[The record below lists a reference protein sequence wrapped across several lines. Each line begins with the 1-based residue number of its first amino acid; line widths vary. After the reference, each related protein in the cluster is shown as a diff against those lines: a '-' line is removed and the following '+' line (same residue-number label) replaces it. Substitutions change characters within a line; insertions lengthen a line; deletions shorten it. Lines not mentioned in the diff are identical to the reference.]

1 MENENEIKNQEI
13 NETQENSEQEQ
24 SELDNGNENQEPSTE
39 DKLKETQDKLL
50 RTLAEIENQ
59 RRRFEKETKEAFE
72 YGGFNFARE
81 TLAVLDNLQRAYQSI
96 KNDESL
102 KDNKDLNKFL
112 ENIEIIEKDLI
123 SIFEKNNIK
132 KIKCLNEKFDPNQHQ
147 AMLEIEDEKVEPGT
161 ILQEIQPGY
170 FLKDRLLR
178 PSFVAIAT
186 KKSAETEENSEQE
199 QNELG
204 GGNQN
209 QEPSA
214 EDKLKETQDKLLRTL
229 AEIENQRRRFEKET
243 KEAFEYGGFNFA
255 RETLA
260 VLDNLQRAYQSIKN
274 DETLK
279 DNKDLNKFLENIEII
294 EKDLV
299 SIFEKNNIKK
309 IKCLNEKFDPNQHQ
323 AMLEIEDEKVEP
335 GTILQEIQPGYF
347 LKDRLLRPSFV
358 AIAKKKITET
368 DENKEK
374 N

>member
-24 SELDNGNENQEPSTE
+24 SELNNGNENQEPSTE

-112 ENIEIIEKDLI
+112 ENIEIIEKDL
-123 SIFEKNNIK
+123 
-132 KIKCLNEKFDPNQHQ
+132 
-147 AMLEIEDEKVEPGT
+147 
-161 ILQEIQPGY
+161 
-170 FLKDRLLR
+170 
-178 PSFVAIAT
+178 
-186 KKSAETEENSEQE
+186 
-199 QNELG
+199 
-204 GGNQN
+204 
-209 QEPSA
+209 
-214 EDKLKETQDKLLRTL
+214 
-229 AEIENQRRRFEKET
+229 
-243 KEAFEYGGFNFA
+243 
-255 RETLA
+255 
-260 VLDNLQRAYQSIKN
+260 
-274 DETLK
+274 
-279 DNKDLNKFLENIEII
+279 
-294 EKDLV
+294 V

-358 AIAKKKITET
+358 AIAKKKIAEN